1 MEASLNNVKFNERD
15 RERMRERRSEVF
27 WDNNGQRKTFAV
39 MVLGV
44 VLTLK
49 KIFISNY
56 NTKFHTKSYFII
68 LYIFNF
74 LFVIYLIIQ
83 FINKISE

>member
-39 MVLGV
+39 MVLGG
-44 VLTLK
+44 LGH
-49 KIFISNY
+49 Y
-56 NTKFHTKSYFII
+56 P
-68 LYIFNF
+68 
-74 LFVIYLIIQ
+74 
-83 FINKISE
+83 